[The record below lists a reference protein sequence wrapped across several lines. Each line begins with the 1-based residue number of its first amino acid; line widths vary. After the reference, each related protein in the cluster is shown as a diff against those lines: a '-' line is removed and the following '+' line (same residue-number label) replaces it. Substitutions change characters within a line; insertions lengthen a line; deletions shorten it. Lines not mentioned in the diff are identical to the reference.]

1 MQLKYKL
8 LVVALVCV
16 INFGVNNQYLSP
28 DIMEARNLITAREMA
43 ATDNWLN
50 PTMNGYPRLA
60 KPPLPTWV
68 NAAIAKFFPVDNL
81 AVHRIPAAI
90 MGFLMV
96 LAIFFITKS
105 ISGDENV
112 GYYSSLAAASSYYLI
127 LMSRQ
132 ATWDIYC
139 HSLMAVA
146 IAFLIGEWRSN
157 KDSLWSYLMAGT
169 FMGLSFMS
177 KGPVSF
183 YVILLPFLVSWFL
196 FIEKKSPKAQWRGI
210 LIMTVVF
217 LVVGFS
223 WPCYQLI
230 TNKDL
235 LLKIVDAESTA
246 WTERHVKPFYQYWG
260 FWSHVGI
267 WSLFALVSL
276 VYPLMKSRIPLK
288 EYKFLLWWLVIMV
301 VLLSIPGEKKERYLL
316 PVIIP
321 LSCLIGYFINY
332 LLQSQ
337 LNNNLSVSDKRLIR
351 VNILL
356 LLIISLLFPFTDYFT
371 TSQPHVSIITF
382 IIFWSTAVG
391 LFFAFKSLKITH
403 MMVWTIVLMSAV
415 TIFGLKKLEPVTNQ
429 HYDNLAIV
437 REKPF
442 YTKDFYAAN
451 LNPKEIF
458 AIGKTVDT
466 LKIEKGAI
474 LNPRNKEFVIASY
487 YHMDENE
494 ITTKVSTFQ
503 LMDSIAFD
511 KKNDKNL
518 LYFYLVKVEIPHL
531 QYHK

>member
-8 LVVALVCV
+8 LVVALICV

-28 DIMEARNLITAREMA
+28 DIMEARNLVTAREMA
-43 ATDNWLN
+43 TTDNWLN

-68 NAAIAKFFPVDNL
+68 NAVIAKVYPVDNL

-96 LAIFFITKS
+96 LAIFFIAKS

-112 GYYSSLAAASSYYLI
+112 GYYSSLVAASSYYLI

-146 IAFLIGEWRSN
+146 IAFLIARWRSHTN
-157 KDSLWSYLMAGT
+157 NLWPYLMAGF

-183 YVILLPFLVSWFL
+183 YVILLPFLASWFL
-196 FIEKKSPKAQWRGI
+196 FVERNNLRVHWKGI

-217 LVVGFS
+217 LIVGFS

-235 LLKIVDAESTA
+235 LLKIINAESTA

-260 FWSHVGI
+260 FWSHIGI
-267 WSLFALVSL
+267 WSLFALASF
-276 VYPLMKSRIPLK
+276 VYPYIKSRVSLK
-288 EYKFLLWWLVIMV
+288 EYKFLLSWLVIMV

-321 LSCLIGYFINY
+321 LSCLIGYLINY
-332 LLQSQ
+332 LRQSQ
-337 LNNNLSVSDKRLIR
+337 INNILSVSDKRLLR
-351 VNILL
+351 VHISL
-356 LLIISLLFPFTDYFT
+356 LLIISLLFPFTDYFIT
-371 TSQPHVSIITF
+371 HKPGVSIFTFITF
-382 IIFWSTAVG
+382 YIIAIG
-391 LFFAFKSLKITH
+391 LFFAFKTLKTSH
-403 MMVWTIVLMSAV
+403 FMVWTIVLMSAV
-415 TIFGLKKLEPVTNQ
+415 TIFGIEKLDPITNQ
-429 HYDNLAIV
+429 NYNNLSNV
-437 REKPF
+437 RGRPF
-442 YTKDFYAAN
+442 YDKDFYATH
-451 LNPKEIF
+451 LNPKEIL

-466 LKIEKGAI
+466 LKIENGVI
-474 LNPRNKEFVIASY
+474 LNPPNKEFILASY
-487 YHMDENE
+487 DHMDK
-494 ITTKVSTFQ
+494 TKIEARVSIFQ

-511 KKNDKNL
+511 RNDDQKQ
-518 LYFYLVKVEIPHL
+518 LYFYLMKIQGSNL
-531 QYHK
+531 